1 MVEFAVVNDAES
13 LVVTFR
19 ATVEFTSAGFVQPAQ
34 EIHVSR
40 HRTSAYVTTLEIILL
55 LHFVAL
61 LVAEMFECQR
71 GWPASQQEMAEKDAV
86 SGPMWY
92 APKREGSKPYGF
104 AYRQAGYY
112 GPGYYRLSELQEFE
126 QGGYATEANMIGS
139 GGVGG
144 VGGARVLHTAT
155 ATATADPIPHIL
167 GSRFRWPRYLL
178 NSWFNAHDML
188 HSLLLLCFAF
198 TVGTKIVVLSAEA
211 ALRAEVSAAVEAAA
225 AAGMGLSEHI
235 WFPAQA
241 FHLARAAN
249 VLRFAVGLLLFLSCI
264 ELLFKLS
271 FLHGVAVFLR
281 IIERMILKL
290 RSFTLVVICI
300 LLAFGLMAWVLFG
313 NHVAVYNTIPMA
325 MLELVGGASIN
336 GLPAWPETHAA
347 DRITATVFHLL
358 FVIFFFFLLTN
369 LLIAVMT
376 EGYEAV
382 RERSS
387 RVWAF
392 VQFVQLKDQIDT
404 GGPRRSALRL
414 VCCCCRC
421 WRERRR
427 YGGGVD
433 DRGVG
438 DEEAPPSSKALFQ
451 TFAAEIRFLEAG
463 RGAQDRQNSSSTEIS
478 NKRYVPTSRIGK
490 TLVAWLNETRRR
502 RRRRMRKEG

>member
-1 MVEFAVVNDAES
+1 
-13 LVVTFR
+13 
-19 ATVEFTSAGFVQPAQ
+19 
-34 EIHVSR
+34 
-40 HRTSAYVTTLEIILL
+40 
-55 LHFVAL
+55 
-61 LVAEMFECQR
+61 
-71 GWPASQQEMAEKDAV
+71 
-86 SGPMWY
+86 
-92 APKREGSKPYGF
+92 
-104 AYRQAGYY
+104 
-112 GPGYYRLSELQEFE
+112 
-126 QGGYATEANMIGS
+126 
-139 GGVGG
+139 
-144 VGGARVLHTAT
+144 
-155 ATATADPIPHIL
+155 
-167 GSRFRWPRYLL
+167 
-178 NSWFNAHDML
+178 
-188 HSLLLLCFAF
+188 
-198 TVGTKIVVLSAEA
+198 
-211 ALRAEVSAAVEAAA
+211 
-225 AAGMGLSEHI
+225 
-235 WFPAQA
+235 
-241 FHLARAAN
+241 
-249 VLRFAVGLLLFLSCI
+249 
-264 ELLFKLS
+264 
-271 FLHGVAVFLR
+271 
-281 IIERMILKL
+281 MILKL